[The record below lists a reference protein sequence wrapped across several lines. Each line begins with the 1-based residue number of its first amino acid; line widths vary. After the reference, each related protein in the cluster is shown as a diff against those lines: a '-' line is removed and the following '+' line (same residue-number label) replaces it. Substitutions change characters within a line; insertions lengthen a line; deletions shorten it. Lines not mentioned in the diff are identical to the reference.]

1 MDFYP
6 NYLQHYGV
14 LGMKWGVRHDRKRS
28 GSAKKRASSASKS
41 KTVEQQKSE
50 VLKSRSAKAL
60 YKNADLFTNDELRR
74 AYERLNLERNIKNIA
89 DQEVSAGQKTVRS
102 VGKTLASSAAA
113 ATSVITLWNAFA
125 NTYDMVT
132 KTDKFQPIGQKKKKS
147 N

>member
-1 MDFYP
+1 MALYQP
-6 NYLQHYGV
+6 YLAHYGV

-28 GSAKKRASSASKS
+28 GSAKNRTSSASKS

-102 VGKTLASSAAA
+102 VGKTLSASAAV
-113 ATSVITLWNAFA
+113 ATSAITLWNAFA

>member
-14 LGMKWGVRHDRKRS
+14 LGMKWGVRHDRKHS

-50 VLKSRSAKAL
+50 VLKSRSAKVL

-89 DQEVSAGQKTVRS
+89 DQEVSVGRKTVRS
-102 VGKTLASSAAA
+102 VGKVLAGSAAA
-113 ATSVITLWNAFA
+113 TTSAITLWNAFA

-132 KTDKFQPIGQKKKKS
+132 NTDRFHPIGQKKKKS

>member
-14 LGMKWGVRHDRKRS
+14 LGMKWGVRHDRKHS

-50 VLKSRSAKAL
+50 VLKSRSAKVL

-89 DQEVSAGQKTVRS
+89 DQEVSRGKKTVRS
-102 VGKTLASSAAA
+102 VGKVLAGSAAA
-113 ATSVITLWNAFA
+113 ATSAITLWNAFA

-132 KTDKFQPIGQKKKKS
+132 NTDRFHPIGQKKKKS